1 MNYLIYLFT
10 IILLAG
16 CNPAKKQKKEA
27 NNNETEWVSLFDGET
42 LNGWHLYNGDVPE
55 KFWSVE
61 DGVLKFNPPTEKED
75 KGRSYNIVTDDEY
88 TNFELSL
95 EWKISEGGNSGIFWG
110 VVEDPDLSEP
120 YYTGPE
126 VQILDIDKAKY
137 DPAREKE
144 DEFYQPGALYDLS
157 RPSEQVAK
165 PAGMWNH
172 VVIHINHEKN
182 HGHVVLNSV
191 KIHEFPVNGEQWEK
205 MIAGSKF
212 KDWSKFGIYKTGKI
226 GLQDHGNPVAFKNIK
241 IKNLR

>member
-1 MNYLIYLFT
+1 MSFFHR
-10 IILLAG
+10 LA
-16 CNPAKKQKKEA
+16 
-27 NNNETEWVSLFDGET
+27 VSLTVAGLLGCEPQADSLPGVVDQQDDAIWTDLFAGGLKNWMSISGGSVGDEWQFDGGVVMLSAAGGGDILT
-42 LNGWHLYNGDVPE
+42 RQLY
-55 KFWSVE
+55 E
-61 DGVLKFNPPTEKED
+61 D
-75 KGRSYNIVTDDEY
+75 
-88 TNFELSL
+88 FELQI

-137 DPAREKE
+137 DSSREKE

-191 KIHEFPVNGEQWEK
+191 KIHEFPINGVQWEK

-212 KDWSKFGIYKTGKI
+212 KDWSKFGTYKTGKI

>member
-1 MNYLIYLFT
+1 M
-10 IILLAG
+10 
-16 CNPAKKQKKEA
+16 E
-27 NNNETEWVSLFDGET
+27 
-42 LNGWHLYNGDVPE
+42 
-55 KFWSVE
+55 
-61 DGVLKFNPPTEKED
+61 
-75 KGRSYNIVTDDEY
+75 
-88 TNFELSL
+88 
-95 EWKISEGGNSGIFWG
+95 ISEGGNSGIFWG

-137 DPAREKE
+137 DSSREKE

-191 KIHEFPVNGEQWEK
+191 KIHEFPINGVQWEK

-212 KDWSKFGIYKTGKI
+212 KDWSKFGTYKTGKI

>member
-1 MNYLIYLFT
+1 M
-10 IILLAG
+10 
-16 CNPAKKQKKEA
+16 
-27 NNNETEWVSLFDGET
+27 FDGET

-61 DGVLKFNPPTEKED
+61 DGVLKFHPPTEKED
-75 KGRSYNIVTDDEY
+75 KGRSYNIVTEEEY

-126 VQILDIDKAKY
+126 VQILDIDKGKY

-157 RPSEQVAK
+157 RPSEQGA
-165 PAGMWNH
+165 
-172 VVIHINHEKN
+172 
-182 HGHVVLNSV
+182 
-191 KIHEFPVNGEQWEK
+191 K

-212 KDWSKFGIYKTGKI
+212 KDWSKFGTYKTGKI

-241 IKNLR
+241 IKNL